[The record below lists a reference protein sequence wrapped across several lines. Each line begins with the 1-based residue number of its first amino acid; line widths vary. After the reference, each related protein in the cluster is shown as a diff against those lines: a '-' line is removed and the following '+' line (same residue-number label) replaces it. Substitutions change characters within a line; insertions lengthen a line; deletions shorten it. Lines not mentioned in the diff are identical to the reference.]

1 MTTATTAPTAPTTPR
16 TRVRGTVLLV
26 VMLLLAVATAVA
38 VSQFTV
44 VSNEAVS
51 SVRVE
56 EELQARALAEGCL
69 ALVERYAQGY
79 IGTSPPGFNFPD
91 FDGLLDRDNTLH
103 SADDHL
109 PTFGTRV
116 LIPRNL
122 TPTTGATA
130 AAHQWAFLARGAAP
144 NVGGCLMRLED
155 NSDDGLPSVPSG
167 TTSAIE
173 GLGRD
178 VPQRDRD
185 RAITI
190 TVVGLFPVLATTS
203 AEEAWERAHARVT
216 LKKLFAAE
224 NPQEAP
230 PALQACDDVTL
241 SSNTA
246 ISGLGGVQGDSITVN
261 GGSTCG
267 CGQYTGNSV
276 TPSTPPNA
284 CAAPCVAPS
293 VAVAAPPA
301 CAAPPIPSATY
312 YMDNKG
318 FGDPF
323 KNDNNIGDDDS
334 CKVYIDRFGR
344 VFVWDFTDTY
354 ANEPLDSTRG
364 VPLTALAQYVRPLAG
379 TALAHQTI
387 PNFPVHDCTNYRTD
401 PVELPCEWDTD
412 GANTSDERVT
422 CDFSNGNRKLRQTPC
437 WKPIA
442 HLGDLKLM
450 TSDVTLGTATIPT
463 LSGLKTNH
471 TEMSSDENSED
482 LLFLKNKP
490 IPNVRDQTKRFATGL
505 ASTTICGDP
514 GGCEDCTG
522 ASNNDWWTECSSNA
536 STVAK
541 TRTCEDFHSHSHQ
554 NNRHIPWPIVF
565 AWDVDPAA
573 EINFEFEGAAT
584 KPLNATILTNGKV
597 AFGAPVAFCCAECGD
612 GDSCSQP
619 TTSPGMTSKFIPPA
633 ACVAGNAQV
642 PRPSFTVPPQV
653 PGPVQFKPSGYGYAF
668 KADGVCEIA
677 SDSTVVGDVECKALH
692 LSGASCVIGN
702 VLVTGSSTAVG
713 CTNPNC
719 PNVGACI
726 DGTPQLVGGIY
737 AQGSVCAPS
746 NGTLKG
752 DIFTKTNVYFSS
764 NFVLNGRVFAEQDII
779 LDSNAKVLF
788 NDTTQII
795 SAGNKGLTT
804 FMETSW

>member
-1 MTTATTAPTAPTTPR
+1 MTTTPTTPT
-16 TRVRGTVLLV
+16 TRFRGTVLLV

-56 EELQARALAEGCL
+56 EELQARAIAEGCL
-69 ALVERYAQGY
+69 ALAERYAQEY
-79 IGTSPPGFNFPD
+79 IGESPPGFNFPD
-91 FDGLLDRDNTLH
+91 FDGLLDRDNTLNT
-103 SADDHL
+103 ADDYL
-109 PTFGTRV
+109 PSFGVRV
-116 LIPRNL
+116 LVPRTL

-130 AAHQWAFLARGAAP
+130 AAHQWAFLARGTAP
-144 NVGGCLMRLED
+144 NRGGCLMRIED

-178 VPQRDRD
+178 VSQRDRD

-190 TVVGLFPVLATTS
+190 TAVGLFPVLTTTT
-203 AEEAWERAHARVT
+203 ADEAWERAHARVT

-230 PALQACDDVTL
+230 PALQACDDISL
-241 SSNTA
+241 SANTQ
-246 ISGLGGVQGDSITVN
+246 IRGLGGVQGDSITIS

-267 CGQYTGNSV
+267 CGQYTGNTV
-276 TPSTPPNA
+276 TPATPPNT

-293 VAVAAPPA
+293 VATAAPPA
-301 CAAPPIPSATY
+301 CAAPAIPNTTY

-323 KNDNNIGDDDS
+323 SNTNNIGDDDS

-344 VFVWDFTDTY
+344 VFVWDFTDSY
-354 ANEPLDSTRG
+354 ANEPLDSSRG
-364 VPLTALAQYVRPLAG
+364 VPFSPLSQFVVPFAAGALV
-379 TALAHQTI
+379 HQTI
-387 PNFPVHDCTNYRTD
+387 PNLPRHDCTNYRTD
-401 PVELPCEWDTD
+401 PVELPCEWDTV
-412 GANTSDERVT
+412 GSNTGDERVT
-422 CDFSNGNRKLRQTPC
+422 CDFTNPNPKLRQTPC

-442 HLGDLKLM
+442 HLGDLQIM
-450 TSDVTLGTATIPT
+450 TSDVTLGTATIPS
-463 LSGLKTNH
+463 LSGLRANH
-471 TEMSSDENSED
+471 FEMSSNENSED

-505 ASTTICGDP
+505 AATTICGDP
-514 GGCEDCTG
+514 NGCEDCTG
-522 ASNNDWWTECSSNA
+522 ASNNDWWTECSSNV

-541 TRTCEDFHSHSHQ
+541 TRTCEDFHSHGHQ

-565 AWDVDPAA
+565 AWDVDPAF

-597 AFGAPVAFCCAECGD
+597 AFGAAVSFCCAECGT
-612 GDSCSQP
+612 GDSCMAP
-619 TTSPGMTSKFIPPA
+619 TTVPTGMTNKFIA
-633 ACVAGNAQV
+633 TANCVQGNSQV
-642 PRPSFTVPPQV
+642 PQPSFTVPPAV
-653 PGPVQFKPSGYGYAF
+653 PGPVQFKASGYGYAF

-677 SDSTVVGDVECKALH
+677 ANSTVIGDVECKAML
-692 LSGASCVIGN
+692 LTGNNCIVGN
-702 VLVTGSSTAVG
+702 VMVTGTDPAVG
-713 CTNPNC
+713 CASPNC
-719 PNVGACI
+719 PNIGTCI
-726 DGTPQLVGGIY
+726 NGGSPALIGSIY
-737 AQGSVCAPS
+737 SQGSVCALS
-746 NGTLKG
+746 NGALKG
-752 DIFTKTNVYFSS
+752 DIFSKNNVHFSS
-764 NFVLNGRVFAEQDII
+764 NFSLNGRVFAEQDII
-779 LDSNAKVLF
+779 LNSNASVLF

-795 SAGNKGLTT
+795 SAGNQGLTT